1 MRSLL
6 ALLALLVPAAAGAQ
20 ALAYQDVLSPNPR
33 LGYAPV
39 EIAAAPPP
47 AQPSPSP
54 PEARPPARAALVH
67 GFYGD
72 RLEIAP
78 RTGGYGWDVSGEIG
92 SAAHRLWLATAG
104 DGLLNGGVGYV
115 EGQALYSHPLLD
127 AGLALQ
133 AGVRRDF
140 VSPRRTYAVL
150 GLQGN
155 LTAPFYVGAFAFL
168 STKGELTGRLFAY
181 YDWEMRPRLV
191 LQPYAGAELAAR
203 DVPALGLGAGVS
215 SGELG
220 LRLRYRLAEPFSPYV
235 GLSWSRLLGR
245 TARIARDAGDDLGGA
260 ELVLGVRSYF

>member
-6 ALLALLVPAAAGAQ
+6 ALLALLAPAAAGAQ
-20 ALAYQDVLSPNPR
+20 TLAYQDVLSPSPR

-39 EIAAAPPP
+39 EIATAPPLPPP
-47 AQPSPSP
+47 A
-54 PEARPPARAALVH
+54 AADRPARRGPVH
-67 GFYGD
+67 AFYGD

-78 RTGGYGWDVSGEIG
+78 RTGAYGWDLSGEIG
-92 SAAHRLWLATAG
+92 SAAHRLWIATAG
-104 DGLLNGGVGYV
+104 EGLLNGGIGYV
-115 EGQALYSHPLLD
+115 EGQALYSHPVLD

-140 VSPRRTYAVL
+140 ISPRRTYAVL

-155 LTAPFYVGAFAFL
+155 LTEPFYVGAFAFL

-181 YDWEMRPRLV
+181 HDWEMRPRLV

-203 DVPALGLGAGVS
+203 DVPELGLGAGVT

-220 LRLRYRLAEPFSPYV
+220 LRLRYRIAEPFSPYV